1 MNSCALAIVERMF
14 AGRPTFDIVA
24 SARTLA
30 RGHAAHALALRQQ
43 PESRRQTW
51 RRKRAE
57 HLAAFWD
64 AVGLHYGVLDLVEE
78 HAALP
83 TVLRISLERYAGRQG
98 RDVAD
103 PSGLDHPSFDPA
115 HLLPPA
121 DQLPTALPAALTITF
136 GAHLRPNNI
145 RDRNET

>member
-30 RGHAAHALALRQQ
+30 RGHAAHALALRQL
-43 PESRRQTW
+43 PETRRQIW

-78 HAALP
+78 HAGLP
-83 TVLRISLERYAGRQG
+83 TVLRISLERYASRQG

-103 PSGLDHPSFDPA
+103 PPGLDHPSFDPA

-121 DQLPTALPAALTITF
+121 DQLPTALPAAFVTAF
-136 GAHLRPNNI
+136 GAHLRPACNQG
-145 RDRNET
+145 RNKT